1 MKLRMHGDGRKGIG
15 INAMG
20 VAGTGL
26 SSIMVGYLTYCLTTS
41 YAMAGTVVGL
51 ITLGSRIFD
60 GITDIIAGFIIDR
73 CNFKIGKAR
82 PYDLL
87 NIPMW
92 IFMILCFEVPPLNT
106 VGKIIYILFMY
117 NMSLS
122 ICYTFVT
129 VSGTVRLK
137 RTFREDMRAKVLAI
151 CSMVT
156 AVTATIAGILTPIL
170 IEIFASQPHGWA
182 IIVSIFAVPG
192 IITSLLQFF
201 LLPEMQDEGED
212 EEATVE
218 KVSFKDS
225 VKAIFQN
232 PYLGLLVIAI
242 MANLLVNT
250 IGGTISTYYFQYNM
264 GNLTLASLIGL
275 FTVASYAFLAVMPLM
290 TRKLGNR
297 KTALVAYA
305 MIAVSHLAKLLMLK
319 NIVWLI
325 ICSAVGVVGI
335 TLAIS
340 VRDMLLID
348 AMNYGKLK
356 TGVTGEGIY
365 ASVRGFSEKLATGL
379 GPFLIGVLL
388 DIGHFDGT
396 QAVQPESATNIITIL
411 YTVVP
416 AVVAAAAFVAIYF
429 CRMDRDIKRLE
440 AEKQNVQ

>member
-1 MKLRMHGDGRKGIG
+1 MKLKMHGDGRKGIG

-73 CNFKIGKAR
+73 CNLKLGKAR
-82 PYDLL
+82 PFDLL

-106 VGKIIYILFMY
+106 AGKVIYILFMY

-137 RTFREDMRAKVLAI
+137 RTFKEDVRAKVLAI

-156 AVTATIAGILTPIL
+156 AVTATIAGIITPIL
-170 IEIFASQPHGWA
+170 IEIFANQPHGWA
-182 IIVSIFAVPG
+182 IIVSVFAVPG

-201 LLPEMQDEGED
+201 LLPEMQEEGES
-212 EEATVE
+212 EETAVE
-218 KVSFKDS
+218 KVSFKDA

-232 PYLGLLVIAI
+232 PYLGLLVIVI
-242 MANLLVNT
+242 MANMLINT

-275 FTVASYAFLAVMPLM
+275 FSVAAYAFLVVMPAM

-297 KTALVAYA
+297 KTAMVAYA
-305 MIAVSHLAKLLMLK
+305 MVAVSHIAKLLMLK

-348 AMNYGKLK
+348 AMTYGKLK

-365 ASVRGFSEKLATGL
+365 ASVRGFSEKVATGL

-388 DIGHFDGT
+388 DIGRFDGT
-396 QAVQPESATNIITIL
+396 MAVQPESATNIITIL

-416 AVVAAAAFVAIYF
+416 AVVGAVALVAMYF
-429 CRMDRDIKRLE
+429 CRMDKDIKRLE
-440 AEKQNVQ
+440 AEKQSVQ